1 MEILRLKSCPAAIS
15 ENHRNFEMFNISFA
29 ELIVILL
36 LAFLILGPDEMVKV
50 ARFFGKLV
58 RKGRKLLWR
67 IRDYVN
73 DEASDAGLDEVK
85 ETVSEVKDTIK
96 EADLR
101 KEIRKTE
108 TNHPKK

>member
-1 MEILRLKSCPAAIS
+1 
-15 ENHRNFEMFNISFA
+15 MFNISFA

-73 DEASDAGLDEVK
+73 DEASDAGLDEVE

-108 TNHPKK
+108 TYHPKK

>member
-1 MEILRLKSCPAAIS
+1 
-15 ENHRNFEMFNISFA
+15 MFNISFA

-73 DEASDAGLDEVK
+73 EEASDAGLDEVK

-101 KEIRKTE
+101 KEIRAKE
-108 TNHPKK
+108 TDHPKK

>member
-1 MEILRLKSCPAAIS
+1 
-15 ENHRNFEMFNISFA
+15 MFNISFA

-73 DEASDAGLDEVK
+73 DEASDAGLD
-85 ETVSEVKDTIK
+85 
-96 EADLR
+96 
-101 KEIRKTE
+101 
-108 TNHPKK
+108 

>member
-1 MEILRLKSCPAAIS
+1 
-15 ENHRNFEMFNISFA
+15 MFNISFA

-73 DEASDAGLDEVK
+73 DEASDAGLDEVE

>member
-1 MEILRLKSCPAAIS
+1 
-15 ENHRNFEMFNISFA
+15 MFNISFA
-29 ELIVILL
+29 ELVVILL

>member
-1 MEILRLKSCPAAIS
+1 
-15 ENHRNFEMFNISFA
+15 MFNISFA
-29 ELIVILL
+29 ELVVILL

-73 DEASDAGLDEVK
+73 DEASDAGLDEVE

-108 TNHPKK
+108 TDHPKK

>member
-1 MEILRLKSCPAAIS
+1 
-15 ENHRNFEMFNISFA
+15 MFNISFA

>member
-1 MEILRLKSCPAAIS
+1 
-15 ENHRNFEMFNISFA
+15 MFNISFA

-73 DEASDAGLDEVK
+73 DEASDAGLDEVE

-108 TNHPKK
+108 TDHPKK

>member
-1 MEILRLKSCPAAIS
+1 
-15 ENHRNFEMFNISFA
+15 MFNISFA
-29 ELIVILL
+29 EFIVILL
-36 LAFLILGPDEMVKV
+36 LAFLILGPDEMVKA

-58 RKGRKLLWR
+58 RKGRKLLWK
-67 IRDYVN
+67 IREFVN
-73 DEASDAGLDEVK
+73 EEVSEAGLDDVK

-108 TNHPKK
+108 TDHPKK

>member
-1 MEILRLKSCPAAIS
+1 
-15 ENHRNFEMFNISFA
+15 MFNISFA
-29 ELIVILL
+29 EFIVILL
-36 LAFLILGPDEMVKV
+36 LAFLILGPDEMVKA

-58 RKGRKLLWR
+58 RKGRKLLWK
-67 IRDYVN
+67 IREFVN
-73 DEASDAGLDEVK
+73 EEVSETGLDDVK

-108 TNHPKK
+108 TDHPKK